1 MIDVRGLSHRFGP
14 RAVLS
19 DLSFSLEKGGF
30 AFLTG
35 PSGSGKTTLLRL
47 LHGSLPLQAGQAV
60 VAGHDLAALRP
71 ARLYQLRRDVSVVFQ
86 DFKILP
92 HRTVAQ
98 NVALPLTVRGTPK
111 ARIER
116 RVRSVL
122 TALRLSELANRPCAE
137 LAGGEQQRV
146 AIARAVVAGPRLMLA
161 DEPTGNLD
169 WELSLRLLDILRQFS
184 AHGTAILMATHNHA
198 LVAAAPDALV
208 VRLGG
213 GEQDPGR
220 MDVAGAAGPD
230 TGTHAAT
237 EAGR

>member
-1 MIDVRGLSHRFGP
+1 MLEVQGLSHRFGH
-14 RAVLS
+14 RQVLS
-19 DLSFSLEKGGF
+19 DLSFSLDKGVF

-47 LHGSLPLQAGQAV
+47 LHGSLPLQAGRAV
-60 VAGHDLAALRP
+60 VAGHDLSALRP
-71 ARLYQLRRDVSVVFQ
+71 SKLYQLRRDVSVVFQ

-92 HRTVAQ
+92 ERTVVE
-98 NVALPLTVRGTPK
+98 NVALPLTVRGTPQ
-111 ARIER
+111 ARIDR
-116 RVRSVL
+116 RVASVL
-122 TALRLSELANRPCAE
+122 TALRLTDLAARPCRE

-169 WELSLRLLDILRQFS
+169 WDLSLRLLDILRQFS

-198 LVAAAPDALV
+198 LVAAAPDAMV

-213 GEQDPGR
+213 GEQDPGGF
-220 MDVAGAAGPD
+220 DVGEAASPD
-230 TGTHAAT
+230 AAM
-237 EAGR
+237 EAAS

>member
-1 MIDVRGLSHRFGP
+1 MIEVRGLSHRFGA
-14 RAVLS
+14 REVLS

-47 LHGSLPLQAGQAV
+47 LHGSLPLQAGRAV

-92 HRTVAQ
+92 DRSVVD
-98 NVALPLTVRGTPK
+98 NVALPLTVRGTPR
-111 ARIER
+111 ARIDR
-116 RVRSVL
+116 RVHQVL
-122 TALRLSELANRPCAE
+122 TALRLSDLANRPCSE

-208 VRLGG
+208 ISLGG

-220 MDVAGAAGPD
+220 MDVADAAGPD
-230 TGTHAAT
+230 AAT
-237 EAGR
+237 EAAP